1 MKATTLWTVEQAAKL
16 KGLNPNEDELA
27 THEAFY
33 AIEDSPWR
41 DYRRRDL
48 ITQLNNWVDDLTKH
62 REWAREWEEGCAK
75 RARKNSHEGSVAVV

>member
-1 MKATTLWTVEQAAKL
+1 
-16 KGLNPNEDELA
+16 
-27 THEAFY
+27 
-33 AIEDSPWR
+33 
-41 DYRRRDL
+41 L